1 MTTILGLV
9 LAVCLLLSP
18 SYFSHPGIDEEDND
32 NNVFSTHQGG
42 NLIGCKN
49 MLPAVFEDFVLDD
62 NSGSSL

>member
-1 MTTILGLV
+1 MTTRLGLV

-18 SYFSHPGIDEEDND
+18 SYFSHPGIDEEDNEK
-32 NNVFSTHQGG
+32 NVLSTHQGG

-49 MLPAVFEDFVLDD
+49 MLPAELEGFTLDD